1 MANLELANLL
11 SPATS
16 APSNVVMTGTG
27 AAAEG
32 PTATP
37 SFFNRLLQASVAG
50 EAATG
55 ATITG
60 LAALSAGMPSAGRL
74 RALPGDPA
82 MMAPTDPSGSAATG
96 LDLQVAAS
104 ALMGTA
110 AIDEKDSGQEDLG
123 EDDLEIAV
131 NTDDVG
137 NTQAPDLTVWPGLPL
152 FIEARAALRNNE
164 TAENSSAAS
173 ITTASAVAMETT
185 RLQFRLQP
193 AGRSGQ
199 SSSEGRIT
207 DGLPVNP
214 PVMTTAEGDGDPPSP
229 LTGEIAAI
237 LSATPSGEGAEPGSV
252 NSVASLATDRT
263 EPAKPIEGA
272 KPDVL
277 KLRNPIAQLATS
289 DQPERIEAGSLNPVA
304 QLATSAQPERIE
316 PKLFNPV
323 AQLATSA
330 QPERIEPKLF
340 NPVAQLATS
349 AQPEQIEPGSLNP
362 VAQLATSAQ
371 PERIEPG
378 PLNPVAQLA
387 TSAQPERIEPGP
399 LNPVAQLAT
408 SAQPERIEPGPLN
421 PVAQLAT
428 SAQPEQIEPKLFNPA
443 AQLATS
449 AKPERIEP
457 GPLNPVAQLA
467 TAGKPSETATAIRD
481 PAATASQSLKATD
494 AQPFLPQPL
503 IAAPFTQPGSE
514 ISQEAAPDS
523 VEPIAP
529 TPAGSAFP
537 TPQTPVTLVRPDPAT
552 ASTSLP
558 TTPDVVDLN
567 QKNWGRTLGHQLNW
581 MVNHQLEQAAI
592 RVNPPDLGPIEL
604 RVSLQHNQT
613 SVTFFCHEA
622 AVREALETALP
633 RLREMLDGQGI
644 TLNQA
649 QVSDQSLARQQAGGG
664 QPSFG
669 QRDDRSPATPPA
681 RETVVN
687 EAEPRPSARRL
698 RGALDDYA

>member
-289 DQPERIEAGSLNPVA
+289 DQPERIE
-304 QLATSAQPERIE
+304 
-316 PKLFNPV
+316 
-323 AQLATSA
+323 
-330 QPERIEPKLF
+330 
-340 NPVAQLATS
+340 
-349 AQPEQIEPGSLNP
+349 
-362 VAQLATSAQ
+362 
-371 PERIEPG
+371 
-378 PLNPVAQLA
+378 
-387 TSAQPERIEPGP
+387 
-399 LNPVAQLAT
+399 
-408 SAQPERIEPGPLN
+408 
-421 PVAQLAT
+421 
-428 SAQPEQIEPKLFNPA
+428 
-443 AQLATS
+443 
-449 AKPERIEP
+449 P

>member
-316 PKLFNPV
+316 PKLFNPA

-330 QPERIEPKLF
+330 K
-340 NPVAQLATS
+340 
-349 AQPEQIEPGSLNP
+349 
-362 VAQLATSAQ
+362 

-387 TSAQPERIEPGP
+387 TSDQ
-399 LNPVAQLAT
+399 
-408 SAQPERIEPGPLN
+408 
-421 PVAQLAT
+421 
-428 SAQPEQIEPKLFNPA
+428 
-443 AQLATS
+443 
-449 AKPERIEP
+449 PERIEP

>member
-37 SFFNRLLQASVAG
+37 SFFNRLLQASVVG

-60 LAALSAGMPSAGRL
+60 LAALSARMPSAGRL

-110 AIDEKDSGQEDLG
+110 AIDKKDLGQEDLG

-164 TAENSSAAS
+164 TAENPSAAS

-207 DGLPVNP
+207 GGLPVNP

-252 NSVASLATDRT
+252 NSVASLATGRT

-289 DQPERIEAGSLNPVA
+289 DQPERIE
-304 QLATSAQPERIE
+304 
-316 PKLFNPV
+316 PKLF
-323 AQLATSA
+323 
-330 QPERIEPKLF
+330 
-340 NPVAQLATS
+340 
-349 AQPEQIEPGSLNP
+349 NP

-378 PLNPVAQLA
+378 PLNPV
-387 TSAQPERIEPGP
+387 T
-399 LNPVAQLAT
+399 
-408 SAQPERIEPGPLN
+408 
-421 PVAQLAT
+421 QLAT
-428 SAQPEQIEPKLFNPA
+428 SAQPEQIEPKLFNPV

-481 PAATASQSLKATD
+481 PTATALQSLKATD
-494 AQPFLPQPL
+494 AQPFLPHPL

-687 EAEPRPSARRL
+687 EAEPHPSARRL

>member
-330 QPERIEPKLF
+330 QPE
-340 NPVAQLATS
+340 
-349 AQPEQIEPGSLNP
+349 QIEPGS
-362 VAQLATSAQ
+362 
-371 PERIEPG
+371 
-378 PLNPVAQLA
+378 
-387 TSAQPERIEPGP
+387 

-449 AKPERIEP
+449 AKPERIEPGPLNPVAQLATSDQPERIEP

>member
-16 APSNVVMTGTG
+16 APSNVVMTETG

-37 SFFNRLLQASVAG
+37 SFFNRLLQASVVG

-60 LAALSAGMPSAGRL
+60 LAVLSAGMPSAGRL

-82 MMAPTDPSGSAATG
+82 TMAPTDPSGSATTD

-110 AIDEKDSGQEDLG
+110 AIDEKDLGQEDLG

-164 TAENSSAAS
+164 TAENPSAAS

-199 SSSEGRIT
+199 SSNEGRIT
-207 DGLPVNP
+207 GGLPVNP

-252 NSVASLATDRT
+252 NSVASLATGRT

-289 DQPERIEAGSLNPVA
+289 DQPERIE
-304 QLATSAQPERIE
+304 
-316 PKLFNPV
+316 PKLF
-323 AQLATSA
+323 
-330 QPERIEPKLF
+330 
-340 NPVAQLATS
+340 
-349 AQPEQIEPGSLNP
+349 
-362 VAQLATSAQ
+362 
-371 PERIEPG
+371 
-378 PLNPVAQLA
+378 
-387 TSAQPERIEPGP
+387 
-399 LNPVAQLAT
+399 
-408 SAQPERIEPGPLN
+408 N

-457 GPLNPVAQLA
+457 ELFNPVAQLATSAQPERIEPGPLNPVAQLATSAKPEQIEPKLFNPVAQLA

-481 PAATASQSLKATD
+481 PTATASQSLKATD
-494 AQPFLPQPL
+494 AQPFLPHPL